1 MQSFVK
7 THTNYD
13 IYPGFRANNKL
24 KALRKR
30 KVKK

>member
-13 IYPGFRANNKL
+13 IYHSFRANNKL